1 MKRPLFFLLLLGL
14 ILSTACA
21 APNVPTPGNTAIPET
36 LPTPTGIASPA
47 PTEPPVSTLAGIT
60 PNPDASPTVLPPT
73 AVPPTATVAPNS
85 AGPSFAYALSGGDE
99 GSLYPEQDISII
111 AKTGHIQFINV
122 YANW

>member
-1 MKRPLFFLLLLGL
+1 MKRPLFLPLLLGL
-14 ILSTACA
+14 ILISACA
-21 APNVPTPGNTAIPET
+21 APNVPAPGNTAIPET
-36 LPTPTGIASPA
+36 LPTQTAIASPA
-47 PTEPPVSTLAGIT
+47 LTEPPTLAGIT

-73 AVPPTATVAPNS
+73 AAPPTATVAPNS
-85 AGPSFAYALSGGDE
+85 AGPSFAYALSGGNE